1 MAIIPTEVFM
11 DYSFNLYNAMAAD
24 GVYLSLKKILATSEN
39 PPVVLCIGS
48 DLSVGD
54 SLGPVTG
61 TKIKEKLNG
70 LNCYI
75 YGTLAK
81 PITAHEVKYMN
92 DFLRATHPQSQI
104 IAIDAAV
111 GLAGDI
117 GLIKLA
123 KRAIKP
129 GSGANKKLSKVGDV
143 SIMGIVAERSMFNY
157 SLFSATRLN
166 IVYKMAEIISEGV
179 CSYVLENLKNGVF
192 TNIKTGA

>member
-1 MAIIPTEVFM
+1 M

-111 GLAGDI
+111 GLA
-117 GLIKLA
+117 
-123 KRAIKP
+123 
-129 GSGANKKLSKVGDV
+129 
-143 SIMGIVAERSMFNY
+143 
-157 SLFSATRLN
+157 
-166 IVYKMAEIISEGV
+166 
-179 CSYVLENLKNGVF
+179 
-192 TNIKTGA
+192 